1 LKINGG
7 SEANLMPEGD
17 SSTGSKQ
24 RSNDNGESRIWLR
37 LKALLTGRSHEP
49 TLREQ
54 LEEKISEHEEDAEEG
69 EAEAD
74 DGDLSARERV
84 MLRNLLHFSEHR
96 ADDVMVP
103 RSDIIGISE
112 TASFAECVAAFA
124 EHGHSRMPVYQETL
138 DHITGMIHIKDVFAI
153 LAEGKTHPAN
163 LESFIR
169 QPRFVPQSMGVMELL
184 EDMRRSRMHLAI
196 VIDEYSG
203 TEGLVTIED
212 LVEEIVGEIEDE
224 HDDEPEALFS
234 EIAPGIWDADA
245 RAELDDIAE
254 AVDSKLS
261 DVDGDVDTL
270 GGLAFVIAGQ
280 VPQAGEVLLHDESG
294 WKIEIMEADERRVTR
309 VRLYMPEVVGEAAG

>member
-1 LKINGG
+1 M
-7 SEANLMPEGD
+7 AEGD
-17 SSTGSKQ
+17 SSSGS
-24 RSNDNGESRIWLR
+24 RNGDDNSIVKR
-37 LKALLTGRSHEP
+37 LMALLTGRNHEP

-54 LEEKISEHEEDAEEG
+54 LEEKIIEHEEEAAEDGAAEE
-69 EAEAD
+69 D

-96 ADDVMVP
+96 VDDVMVP
-103 RSDIIGISE
+103 RSDILGIPDD
-112 TASFAECVAAFA
+112 ASFAEAVAAFA

-138 DHITGMIHIKDVFAI
+138 DSITGMIHIKDLFAV
-153 LAEGKTHPAN
+153 LAEGKERPDS
-163 LESFIR
+163 LEPFIR

-184 EDMRRSRMHLAI
+184 EEMRRTRTHLAI

-234 EIAPGIWDADA
+234 EISPGIWDADA
-245 RAELDDIAE
+245 RTELDDIAA
-254 AVDSKLS
+254 AVDAKLS
-261 DVDGDVDTL
+261 EVDGDVDTL

-280 VPQAGEVLLHDESG
+280 VPQAGETLLHEESG
-294 WKIEIMEADERRVTR
+294 WKIEVLEGDERRVTR
-309 VRLYMPEVVGEAAG
+309 VRLHMPEVVGEAAG